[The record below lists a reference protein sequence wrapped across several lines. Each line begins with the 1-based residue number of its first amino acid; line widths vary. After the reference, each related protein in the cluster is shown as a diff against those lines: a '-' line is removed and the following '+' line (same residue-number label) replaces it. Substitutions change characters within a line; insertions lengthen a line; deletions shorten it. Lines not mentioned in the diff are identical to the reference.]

1 MSATN
6 FTAGPW
12 EGMGSDGTWFQD
24 HDWSADCDSA
34 SRSMF
39 VPIHANGK
47 VVALVV
53 REDWDD
59 AQMEADAALIAA
71 APELLE
77 ALKYTAS
84 TLQSVARDGAAHDRD
99 TIRMNDGGD
108 CKTIAQI
115 LDMADAALGKAKGA
129 AA

>member
-1 MSATN
+1 MNANHTP
-6 FTAGPW
+6 GPW
-12 EGMGSDGTWFQD
+12 TARDENGRFIESEWK
-24 HDWSADCDSA
+24 ADNDDA
-34 SRSMF
+34 GLTQF
-39 VPIHANGK
+39 APIHAGGK

-59 AQMEADAALIAA
+59 AKLEADAALIAA
-71 APELLE
+71 APDLLE
-77 ALKYTAS
+77 ALKWTAS

-99 TIRMNDGGD
+99 TIRMLDGGD

-129 AA
+129 AV